1 MYVIYATV
9 AAGHLLLRA
18 CSSQNGSK
26 RHRLSGRKKD
36 RENMAFCVN
45 SMYTDFFFFLNM
57 YGEAT
62 VKTFPKNFQRKVV

>member
-57 YGEAT
+57 
-62 VKTFPKNFQRKVV
+62 